1 MMTAMVKPATK
12 IKNTI
17 PLTVPPIIG
26 PRFCGP
32 IVVDFGSVVK
42 NSISHGP
49 FSQLK
54 TREAIK
60 KIVFIVKLYDRIC
73 SRFNNDFT

>member
-1 MMTAMVKPATK
+1 MMTAIKPATK
-12 IKNTI
+12 IKNSI
-17 PLTVPPIIG
+17 PPTVPPIIA

-32 IVVDFGSVVK
+32 IVVGFGSVVK